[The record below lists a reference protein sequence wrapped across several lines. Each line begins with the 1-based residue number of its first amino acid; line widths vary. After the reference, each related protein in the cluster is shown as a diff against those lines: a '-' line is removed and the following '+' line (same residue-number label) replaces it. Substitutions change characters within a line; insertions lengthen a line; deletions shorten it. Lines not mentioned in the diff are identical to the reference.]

1 MFQTAGAG
9 AAAAERPDHRQQG
22 DQPTE
27 DEHQAGGLGRLG
39 QPGQGRGPA
48 PAHLGLARQPQPSLN
63 PGHGQGPAALVS
75 SQQRSGLYDVVTTIR
90 SFSTSS
96 TFGATVVKVRPSK
109 PVKSSICD
117 KLSGEDFY
125 LSKISFI
132 FICSRN
138 VM

>member
-27 DEHQAGGLGRLG
+27 DEHQAGGLGHGR
-39 QPGQGRGPA
+39 PGQGRGPA
-48 PAHLGLARQPQPSLN
+48 PAHLGLARQPQPPLN
-63 PGHGQGPAALVS
+63 PGHRQGPAALVS
-75 SQQRSGLYDVVTTIR
+75 SQQRSGLYDAVTTIR

-96 TFGATVVKVRPSK
+96 TFVATVVKVRPSK

-125 LSKISFI
+125 LSKSVLF
-132 FICSRN
+132 SY
-138 VM
+138 VVVT